1 MCGLYRTCVYMLS
14 SPPGIASTYI
24 SLIKDRFS
32 GTFFFFFFFK
42 EWDLVTGEKE
52 GREGNT
58 ICPTWGIST
67 TSN

>member
-24 SLIKDRFS
+24 SPIKDRFS
-32 GTFFFFFFFK
+32 GTLFFFFFP

-52 GREGNT
+52 GRGGNA

-67 TSN
+67 TSD